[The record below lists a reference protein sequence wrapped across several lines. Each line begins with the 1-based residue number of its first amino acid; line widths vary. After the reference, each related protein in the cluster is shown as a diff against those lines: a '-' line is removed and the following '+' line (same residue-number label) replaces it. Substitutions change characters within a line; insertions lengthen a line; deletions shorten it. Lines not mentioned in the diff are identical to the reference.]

1 MNTHIKLS
9 VCAVI
14 VCEGRFLVVKR
25 SPIDDFLPN
34 CWEFVGGGVQEKET
48 VKNALIREIKEEVGL
63 DISDKNTKLIGF
75 SEEFMADDSR
85 YFQLN
90 YEIKL
95 TIKPNIILSDEHCA
109 YDWVDE
115 DDLRLDTFLKDIIEQ
130 LKNS

>member
-9 VCAVI
+9 VCAVV

-25 SPIDDFLPN
+25 SPTDDFLPN
-34 CWEFVGGGVQEKET
+34 CWEFVGGGVEEKET

-85 YFQLN
+85 YFKLN
-90 YEIKL
+90 YAIEL
-95 TIKPNIILSDEHCA
+95 TIKPNIILSDEQKC
-109 YDWVDE
+109 
-115 DDLRLDTFLKDIIEQ
+115 L
-130 LKNS
+130 

>member
-9 VCAVI
+9 VCAAV

-25 SPIDDFLPN
+25 SPTDDFLPN

-95 TIKPNIILSDEHCA
+95 TIKPNIILSHEHCV

-115 DDLRLDTFLKDIIEQ
+115 DDLRLDAFLKNIIEQ